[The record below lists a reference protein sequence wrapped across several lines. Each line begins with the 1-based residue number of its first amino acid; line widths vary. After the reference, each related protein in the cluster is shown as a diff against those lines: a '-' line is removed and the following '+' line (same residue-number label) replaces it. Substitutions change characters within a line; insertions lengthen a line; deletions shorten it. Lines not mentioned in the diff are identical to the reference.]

1 MSLVA
6 VFIPI
11 LLMGGMLGRLFREFA
26 VTLSV
31 AILISLIISLTTTPM
46 MCATLLKPERGRSHG
61 WFFRAGEHVFNWLHR
76 HYETSLSRALK
87 HPRLMIGVTLT
98 TVVVSVLLFIIIP
111 KGFFSTAGYG
121 TAHGNDTGF
130 AGYFVSG
137 HER

>member
-1 MSLVA
+1 
-6 VFIPI
+6 
-11 LLMGGMLGRLFREFA
+11 MGGMLGRLFREFA

-111 KGFFSTAGYG
+111 KGFFPQQ
-121 TAHGNDTGF
+121 DTGRLMGMIQ
-130 AGYFVSG
+130 ASQDISVSG